1 MYVWKNFDTYP
12 DEVPNLKLP
21 PCTLLEGVG
30 GFGEA
35 LGNRSICKGI
45 GSIYSLH
52 MHEFNCVRMYVC
64 MDRYDVIVPVEYLCR
79 AMSSNIWNNASMIT
93 TMDSGRSVVG
103 TPRLGYRDR

>member
-1 MYVWKNFDTYP
+1 MYMYCMCMYVWKNFDTYP

-52 MHEFNCVRMYVC
+52 MREFNCVRMYVWID
-64 MDRYDVIVPVEYLCR
+64 M
-79 AMSSNIWNNASMIT
+79 A
-93 TMDSGRSVVG
+93 
-103 TPRLGYRDR
+103 